1 MKSNLQ
7 PDPAPDVKPA
17 RDEKVLQPLW
27 VMPSVWV
34 HGAGLSG
41 STWDRFTRTLNEALT
56 PDLPGHG
63 SFPQVHPARVERFAD
78 LLEEGVPQG
87 CVLVGHSLGGMVA
100 LELAARHPER
110 IRALVLIEAVPT
122 VRTSRLRVFGTS
134 VALKCLQW
142 VPPRLFVWLSTLGQ
156 TEETARHL
164 KHQLSRHTR
173 SSINAA
179 LEAALHYDGVP
190 LLSGI
195 KVPTLVVIGQKNRAT
210 HGGARLIAH
219 TIPGAKLVSL
229 PGGHMLHTDN
239 PTQLRRV
246 IDVFLKEVMARQ

>member
-1 MKSNLQ
+1 MGSNLHPKAV
-7 PDPAPDVKPA
+7 PDETLA
-17 RDEKVLQPLW
+17 RDEGILHPLW
-27 VMPSVWV
+27 AMPSVWV

-41 STWDRFTRTLNEALT
+41 STWDRFIGPLNKAIT

-63 SFPQVHPARVERFAD
+63 DALQVYPARVERFAD
-78 LLEEGVPQG
+78 TLKQGIPQG
-87 CVLVGHSLGGMVA
+87 SVMVGHSLGGMVA

-110 IRALVLIEAVPT
+110 VRALILIETVPT

-134 VALKCLQW
+134 IAMKCLQW

-164 KHQLSRHTR
+164 QHQLSRHTR
-173 SSINAA
+173 SSVNAA

-210 HGGARLIAH
+210 HGGARLIAQ

-246 IDVFLKEVMARQ
+246 IDTFLKEVFTRK